1 MSVFLSGLS
10 VSKITMHGSLGSLIV
25 YCRECLFSFASPNES
40 AFAATATQ
48 HGKILQSSFQSGV
61 GEKSKKSVGR
71 LVTEAIER
79 FWGDALAVDEID
91 DFHALC
97 HEVGAIHGLLLQQRF
112 QAQL

>member
-1 MSVFLSGLS
+1 MRVHLPLLQRNTAKFYNPAF
-10 VSKITMHGSLGSLIV
+10 SLGL
-25 YCRECLFSFASPNES
+25 
-40 AFAATATQ
+40 
-48 HGKILQSSFQSGV
+48 GKSQ
-61 GEKSKKSVGR
+61 SVGR
-71 LVTEAIER
+71 LVKEVFEV